1 MTTYLASAEPN
12 MSVIILITG
21 FVVVFAVLILL
32 IAIIWAYSKIVSY
45 FQNVAQKRK
54 DKKLAKKAAK
64 KSADSAKAV
73 EEVPSAPVASVSADN
88 SLDLQTVAVI
98 TAAVEAF
105 YGDGKKHRIASI
117 CPVGTNTRSEW
128 ATAGLL
134 ENIPK
139 MRTEGL
145 L

>member
-21 FVVVFAVLILL
+21 FAVVFAVLILL
-32 IAIIWAYSKIVSY
+32 IGIIWAYSKIVSSA
-45 FQNVAQKRK
+45 QASAQKRK
-54 DKKLAKKAAK
+54 EKKLAKKQASVAPA
-64 KSADSAKAV
+64 SEPAP
-73 EEVPSAPVASVSADN
+73 EAPVAVSASDG

-105 YGDGKKHRIASI
+105 YGEGKKLRIASI
-117 CPVGTNTRSEW
+117 RPTATNSRSEW
-128 ATAGLL
+128 ATAGLM
-134 ENIPK
+134 ESIPK

>member
-1 MTTYLASAEPN
+1 MTTYLAAAEPN

-32 IAIIWAYSKIVSY
+32 IGIIWAYSKIVSSA
-45 FQNVAQKRK
+45 QSAAQKRK
-54 DKKLAKKAAK
+54 DKKQAKQAEVAT
-64 KSADSAKAV
+64 SEV
-73 EEVPSAPVASVSADN
+73 ESAPVVTSQETAASDG

-98 TAAVEAF
+98 AAAAQAF
-105 YGDGKKHRIASI
+105 YGEGKVRVVGIR
-117 CPVGTNTRSEW
+117 PVAGANTRSQW

-134 ENIPK
+134 ESIPK
-139 MRTEGL
+139 MRSEGL

>member
-21 FVVVFAVLILL
+21 FAVVFAVLILL
-32 IAIIWAYSKIVSY
+32 IGIIWAYSKIVSSA
-45 FQNVAQKRK
+45 QASAQKRK
-54 DKKLAKKAAK
+54 EKKLAKKQASVAPV
-64 KSADSAKAV
+64 S
-73 EEVPSAPVASVSADN
+73 EPAPVAVSASDG

-105 YGDGKKHRIASI
+105 YGEDKKFRIASI
-117 CPVGTNTRSEW
+117 RPAGNNARSEW
-128 ATAGLL
+128 ATAGLM
-134 ENIPK
+134 ESIPK

>member
-32 IAIIWAYSKIVSY
+32 IGIIWAYSKIVSTA
-45 FQNVAQKRK
+45 QNAAQKKK
-54 DKKLAKKAAK
+54 DKKQAKKQAEQ
-64 KSADSAKAV
+64 AV
-73 EEVPSAPVASVSADN
+73 ASPAEEIISAPVSSAPASDG

-105 YGDGKKHRIASI
+105 YGESKVRV
-117 CPVGTNTRSEW
+117 VGIRPSSGSTRSQW
-128 ATAGLL
+128 ATAGLM
-134 ENIPK
+134 ESIPK
-139 MRTEGL
+139 MRSEGL